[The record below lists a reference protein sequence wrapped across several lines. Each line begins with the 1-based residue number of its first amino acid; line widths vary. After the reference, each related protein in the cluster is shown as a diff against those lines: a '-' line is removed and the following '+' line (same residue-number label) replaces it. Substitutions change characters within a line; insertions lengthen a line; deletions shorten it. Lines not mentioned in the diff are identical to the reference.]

1 MRSKFFVILML
12 VSASLAGCLGTDDDD
27 DVDDVAVE
35 NGAMFVYIQSHDY
48 AFGLTDHQPL
58 TLHFTASPMADNSP
72 YELTQICSVEDG
84 HAVDVYSTW
93 VNSSGGNAGDFNNIT
108 SWGVENTNGIQLD
121 HFSYE
126 PMSDIIGFANPMVVF
141 EDDESWD
148 GHIPAVVYDQ
158 ATWACTDA
166 VGGVDPA
173 DDECPFDPDAEG
185 SPCEAPEC
193 EDHESEA
200 CDDYVEDYCE
210 TNPDAT
216 GCDFEIDDDDDD
228 DMVCYD
234 MVTHTVQDDYDNE
247 ADCEAAGYMWTAAS
261 GGPGDECPFDPDA
274 EGSPCAA
281 PECEDHESEACDD
294 YVEDYCET
302 NPDAT
307 GCEFMEFIAVGEF
320 MDTIVMDV
328 SGMCGTMSEM
338 GTSMML
344 SGPEY
349 TEDGDIV
356 IITFTRIVEY
366 DGDDTRSMMWYNI
379 ENTDMGISAD
389 MGMDMTM
396 FSPSPSGSHA
406 MIDTLINLHLV
417 STEELEDGSLVT
429 TEEKLILRDNY
440 TEASDICDE
449 FGGGE
454 EDEGTGSQS
463 FWCSSTPGGV
473 PDTEIPFGWVNDGY
487 EDCGDGADEPQ
498 DMDTTVDSD
507 GDGITDNDVDNWLD
521 CNDGNSTTVPMDYVN
536 DGYPDCPNGADE
548 ADMDVEITGLDMPDL
563 DDSAC
568 GGDDEDGPDSMPTS
582 ATMEGPDAD
591 GITYVNMTF
600 GEMDADDY
608 CSMEITAMPVG
619 PDSNMTML
627 SMVMTNGSTT
637 ISMSN
642 WFEVNLDKVEVS
654 DGEWEW
660 GAADLTL
667 MTTNSSIH
675 MFDCGED
682 GVIGDDGEVI
692 DGSQWIIFYRVNDNI
707 ADCAD
712 QSDEAIDEDGDGH
725 SEQMFHCETPDDTS
739 DDISMYLVN
748 DGNPGDCANGS
759 DEYSQTGSSYGTFNW
774 DSTDTI
780 PDGFTSN
787 LIIYGFS
794 DHDIS
799 THELELRILMTDSA
813 YDTMTEDGQCGDMTS
828 SDKSSLSVL
837 LSLPF
842 DDIEVISEFTDANG
856 KTWHAYY
863 VDNDENG
870 YVNNGDAV
878 SIHSADTQDL
888 YFTCVEIHDSYVD
901 MYTGDTP
908 NMMSWMPGFTAM
920 ISLVALL
927 GALFVAPRRD

>member
-12 VSASLAGCLGTDDDD
+12 VSASLAGCLGTDDDDD

-48 AFGLTDHQPL
+48 AFGLTAHQPL
-58 TLHFTASPMADNSP
+58 TLHFVAEPMANNSP
-72 YELTQICSVEDG
+72 YELTKICSVDDG
-84 HAVDVYSTW
+84 HATDVYSTW

-108 SWGVENTNGIQLD
+108 RWSVQNTNGIEFDQ
-121 HFSYE
+121 FGYE
-126 PMSDIIGFANPMVVF
+126 PMSDIVGFANPMVVF
-141 EDDESWD
+141 EDDFTSS
-148 GHIPAVVYDQ
+148 GVIQAVVYDQ

-166 VGGVDPA
+166 VGGGDPA
-173 DDECPFDPDAEG
+173 D
-185 SPCEAPEC
+185 
-193 EDHESEA
+193 
-200 CDDYVEDYCE
+200 
-210 TNPDAT
+210 
-216 GCDFEIDDDDDD
+216 
-228 DMVCYD
+228 
-234 MVTHTVQDDYDNE
+234 
-247 ADCEAAGYMWTAAS
+247 
-261 GGPGDECPFDPDA
+261 DECPFDPDA

-320 MDTIVMDV
+320 MDTLVMDV

-356 IITFTRIVEY
+356 TITFTRIVEY
-366 DGDDTRSMMWYNI
+366 DGDDTRSMMWYNV
-379 ENTDMGISAD
+379 ENPDMGLSAD
-389 MGMDMTM
+389 MGMDMPK

-449 FGGGE
+449 FGGEE

-548 ADMDVEITGLDMPDL
+548 ADMDVEMTGLELPDL

-568 GGDDEDGPDSMPTS
+568 GGDEDGPDAMPTS
-582 ATMEGPDAD
+582 ATMEGPDAA

-600 GEMDADDY
+600 GEMGADDY
-608 CSMEITAMPVG
+608 CSMEISAMPIG

-627 SMVMTNGSTT
+627 TMVMTNGSTT

-667 MTTNSSIH
+667 MPTNSSIH
-675 MFDCGED
+675 MFDCGDD

-712 QSDEAIDEDGDGH
+712 QSDEAIDADGDGAT
-725 SEQMFHCETPDDTS
+725 EQTFHCETPDDTS
-739 DDISMYLVN
+739 DDISMALVN

-759 DEYSQTGSSYGTFNW
+759 DEYSQTGSSYGTFNS

-780 PDGFTSN
+780 PDGFTSS

-813 YDTMTEDGQCGDMTS
+813 YDTMTEEGQCGDMNS

-837 LSLPF
+837 LSIPF
-842 DDIEVISEFTDANG
+842 DDIETISEFNDANG

-878 SIHSADTQDL
+878 SIHSADTTDL
-888 YFTCVEIHDSYVD
+888 YFTCVEIHDGYVD